1 MLHEQV
7 KNGVKEAMLAKD
19 AGLLKARRNILA
31 AFTNELVAQ
40 KRKPIESLSD
50 EEALKVI
57 ERMVKKAKKAIE
69 MFKQG
74 GRADLVAEEE
84 AEIKIFESYLSR

>member
-57 ERMVKKAKKAIE
+57 ERMVKKGKKAIE
-69 MFKQG
+69 IKQG